1 MADPGMEL
9 CTVRHC
15 KQEGHIFLQR
25 QLEDHLVDAYLERLQ
40 LCRCSPSLE
49 SLQDLLS
56 AHVDRIAYENLDVQL
71 QRARPPLSFE
81 ESVKRV
87 ALRGRGGYCFLLV
100 DAFAALLCSLGF
112 QVSLHTA
119 NCSDA
124 PEPEAKWGDHVV
136 LVAHLPEGSFV
147 ADVGL
152 GEGPRLPF
160 KVEDAEWTE
169 DGFEFKLNGRG
180 GGEWRFDNPV
190 NVPGTLAGMAFA
202 ALIQSAKK
210 FCGQRFVAH
219 QKYLSNVK
227 HSWLRIATRKDLM
240 ARLGDK
246 IDSSANRALRDLEP
260 TEALS
265 ILTDMVN
272 AGDTIRNH
280 SAPLGQFV
288 MSATKRFKDQ
298 VQCERSFHGST
309 VQRAAR
315 VQEGPIRVGNGNGCH
330 SDQLADQPIMN
341 C

>member
-1 MADPGMEL
+1 MEL

-190 NVPGTLAGMAFA
+190 NVPGTLAGMAFDFGT
-202 ALIQSAKK
+202 SADGFEEFSDFHDFYWNSKESAYVK
-210 FCGQRFVAH
+210 GPVFLHRKTTGRGMLSLFACTLRRSHPDLPEGKEILQVATS
-219 QKYLSNVK
+219 KEE
-227 HSWLRIATRKDLM
+227 WLRIVEEVFFVPLDDMDEAEKN
-240 ARLGDK
+240 RLRECCK
-246 IDSSANRALRDLEP
+246 HYLII
-260 TEALS
+260 S
-265 ILTDMVN
+265 II
-272 AGDTIRNH
+272 G
-280 SAPLGQFV
+280 
-288 MSATKRFKDQ
+288 
-298 VQCERSFHGST
+298 
-309 VQRAAR
+309 
-315 VQEGPIRVGNGNGCH
+315 
-330 SDQLADQPIMN
+330 
-341 C
+341 